1 MDQFS
6 SIMLIRKPFY
16 CFLIGM
22 ILLFSTSTI
31 INSYPD
37 QISFSVQQEPEEG
50 VAITNVN
57 VTLDSDETTYQR
69 NTFLPKVEDIG
80 IDILHY
86 SAIAKLT
93 THGDLYF
100 EIFAEFSAGNDTF
113 WQINYTRFKNSP
125 EVRHFQNLNALQE
138 IVPINI
144 SLLENIT
151 SSFSTWNESNHPEFG
166 ALFGVELRVVIRQT
180 TVFLLTLPEPFQFDR
195 NKLELSQLSDFHFES
210 FYHYNKD
217 RDEREAQEKVRIKAP
232 GSILEYKP
240 AVKGYSGTLYL
251 TSWEPEEVPRYM
263 RQFANAQQHIILQI
277 KLPVQQDIEYS
288 FDSEYSENPLTTKS
302 GNIATFEFLPNG
314 KIPHYIQISS
324 QIPFLEQFSLTDYVG
339 MAFGALAALVTTV
352 KGIPYF
358 WNRRSFNKYIKGLR
372 TAADKGNMSE
382 FKTLQ
387 EKAVN
392 KYVGGKFTT
401 NQFEE
406 VRKEIQ
412 TLKRL
417 KETTPKAETSSSPL
431 QELLGN

>member
-1 MDQFS
+1 MKK
-6 SIMLIRKPFY
+6 LFY

-37 QISFSVQQEPEEG
+37 QTSFSVQQEPEEG
-50 VAITNVN
+50 VAHSRVN
-57 VTLDSDETTYQR
+57 VTLNDDETTYQR
-69 NTFLPKVEDIG
+69 NTFLPKAEDIG
-80 IDILHY
+80 SDILHY
-86 SAIAKLT
+86 QAIAKLT

-100 EIFAEFSAGNDTF
+100 EIFAEFSTDNDTY
-113 WQINYTRFKNSP
+113 WQTNYTRFQNSP
-125 EVRHFQNLNALQE
+125 EARHFRNLNALQE

-151 SSFSTWNESNHPEFG
+151 SSFSTWNESNHPEFDV
-166 ALFGVELRVVIRQT
+166 LFGVELRVVLRQT

-195 NKLELSQLSDFHFES
+195 NQLELSQLSDFHFES
-210 FYHYNKD
+210 IYHYDKERDD
-217 RDEREAQEKVRIKAP
+217 RLVDEIVRIKAP
-232 GSILEYKP
+232 GSILEYLP
-240 AVKGYSGTLYL
+240 AVKGYTGTLYL
-251 TSWEPEEVPRYM
+251 TSWEPEEVPRFM
-263 RQFANAQQHIILQI
+263 RLFANAQQHISLQI

-288 FDSEYSENPLTTKS
+288 FDSEYSEKPLTVKN
-302 GNIATFEFLPNG
+302 GNIATFDFPPTG
-314 KIPHYIQISS
+314 KIPHYIKISS

-372 TAADKGNMSE
+372 SAVDKGDISG
-382 FKTLQ
+382 FKELQ

-392 KYVGGKFTT
+392 NYVGGKFTT

-412 TLKRL
+412 MLKRL
-417 KETTPKAETSSSPL
+417 KETTPKAETTKSPL
-431 QELLGN
+431 EEVLGK